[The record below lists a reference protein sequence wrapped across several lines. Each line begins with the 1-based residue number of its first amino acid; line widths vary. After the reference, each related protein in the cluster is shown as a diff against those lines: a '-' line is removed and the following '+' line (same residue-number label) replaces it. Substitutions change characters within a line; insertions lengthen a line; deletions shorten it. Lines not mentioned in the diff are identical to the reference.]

1 MKLGASK
8 SMVARVMAVVVV
20 LSFLVFTLG
29 MNVYAQVG
37 NPGAIW
43 TTRGDCGTEQQ
54 DVNQYDQGEY
64 IYINGDGFDAGLYNW
79 SITGQPGNASGDPNI
94 VVASGSETVGD
105 GGGFCINQAYLV
117 ALDDCGEYTVDFNST
132 ERGGGNKNDN
142 YHISVSCSQQAS
154 PTPEAS
160 PSGDPTPTPTAT
172 PTNETTDV
180 CANIDG
186 IQTSVPS
193 DYHLDASQRN
203 CVQFSVPGAPDNGT
217 GGGGQV
223 LGASI
228 MAATGT
234 GEDLLA
240 MMFAIGSFSFG
251 LGIRKYAYA
260 SVSQK

>member
-1 MKLGASK
+1 E
-8 SMVARVMAVVVV
+8 
-20 LSFLVFTLG
+20 
-29 MNVYAQVG
+29 
-37 NPGAIW
+37 NPGHSGLNWNSNGQAIW
-43 TTRGDCGTEQQ
+43 NNSCNIARE
-54 DVNQYDQGEY
+54 V
-64 IYINGDGFDAGLYNW
+64 
-79 SITGQPGNASGDPNI
+79 DP
-94 VVASGSETVGD
+94 T
-105 GGGFCINQAYLV
+105 
-117 ALDDCGEYTVDFNST
+117 
-132 ERGGGNKNDN
+132 
-142 YHISVSCSQQAS
+142 
-154 PTPEAS
+154 
-160 PSGDPTPTPTAT
+160 PTPTPTAT